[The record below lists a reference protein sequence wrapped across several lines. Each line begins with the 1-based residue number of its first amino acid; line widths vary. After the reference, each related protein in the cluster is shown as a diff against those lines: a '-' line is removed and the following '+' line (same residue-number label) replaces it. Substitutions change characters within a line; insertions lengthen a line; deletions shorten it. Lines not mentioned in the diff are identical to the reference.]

1 VKFAQNL
8 RSVKN
13 GIKFHEFEVF
23 MEKVKSF
30 VKQNLQLI
38 LLVLCGVLV
47 ISGILVIVFG
57 GGDSE
62 GAMKALLVIFGIVL
76 IALGCSLL
84 FFAAVVSSDE
94 SANFFLYDGK
104 TKSNMRVEDLDFE
117 AINRKMTF
125 VMTKISSSASQVWME
140 NVFTQNNE
148 ILNGDDSFVPLI
160 AYKILYDLS
169 ERANEGIWN
178 LYLLASPEIIDAIV
192 SALEMNEDGELGRV
206 FKFLYENSDG
216 SYERTKKFLSDNVKY
231 IQNKMVKYVKANIN
245 RF

>member
-1 VKFAQNL
+1 
-8 RSVKN
+8 
-13 GIKFHEFEVF
+13 
-23 MEKVKSF
+23 MEKIRSLVR
-30 VKQNLQLI
+30 QNLQLI

-47 ISGILVIVFG
+47 ISGILVIIFG

-62 GAMKALLVIFGIVL
+62 GALKVLLVIFGIVL

-104 TKSNMRVEDLDFE
+104 TKSNMPLEELDFD
-117 AINRKMTF
+117 AVNKKMTF
-125 VMTKISSSASQVWME
+125 VMTKLSSNASQVWTE

-148 ILNGDDSFVPLI
+148 ILNGDDSFVPLV

-169 ERANEGIWN
+169 ERANESIWN
-178 LYLLASPEIIDAIV
+178 LYLLASPSIIDSIV
-192 SALEMNEDGELGRV
+192 SALEMNDDGELGKV
-206 FKFLYENSDG
+206 FKFLHENAEG
-216 SYERTKKFLSDNVKY
+216 NYERTKKFLTDNTKY